1 MYVLQQVIASAGILV
16 AYGAL
21 GLHRNGKWL
30 DALYGLLYSV
40 SSFILF
46 GVIDS
51 FHHTFIFGVKLMVEQ
66 IRLKIKSIAGSV
78 AEDAAIPIPSQEV
91 HTTNYNNQK

>member
-1 MYVLQQVIASAGILV
+1 
-16 AYGAL
+16 
-21 GLHRNGKWL
+21 
-30 DALYGLLYSV
+30 
-40 SSFILF
+40 
-46 GVIDS
+46 
-51 FHHTFIFGVKLMVEQ
+51 MVEQ